1 SILVWTL
8 LLLFFFYSP
17 GEIKPPSWLFSYSVL
32 SSLIQFPIFE
42 SVIMTSSGFHFVYFT
57 WYQQKEGESP
67 RFILYYNT
75 TSRETKFGPVA
86 SGHFSA
92 STNTAKEIAF
102 LTISNMQAKDE
113 GDYYCGDNRHSDDPQ
128 RGD

>member
-8 LLLFFFYSP
+8 LLLFFFHSP
-17 GEIKPPSWLFSYSVL
+17 GEIKPPPWLFSYSVL
-32 SSLIQFPIFE
+32 
-42 SVIMTSSGFHFVYFT
+42 TSSGFHFVYFM

-75 TSRETKFGPVA
+75 TSRETKFGPEA
-86 SGHFSA
+86 FGHFSA
-92 STNTAKEIAF
+92 ARNTPKEIAF
-102 LTISNMQAKDE
+102 LTINNMQAKDE

>member
-1 SILVWTL
+1 MYKYNYSQEPALSASLGESATL
-8 LLLFFFYSP
+8 SCR
-17 GEIKPPSWLFSYSVL
+17 
-32 SSLIQFPIFE
+32 
-42 SVIMTSSGFHFVYFT
+42 TSSGFHFVYFT

-113 GDYYCGDNRHSDDPQ
+113 GDYYCVISL
-128 RGD
+128 